1 MQVRYFVSAFL
12 LFAFAGFSQ
21 AQNTLKTTA
30 KGARYQIIDAH
41 SGDRIKLNDVI
52 TFNLAVK
59 TERDSV
65 LMSSYQRGKAFATQV
80 QPSKTVDD
88 LMDIFPLLTA
98 KDSVRILIP
107 ADSLFKGHEQD
118 RPPFLSGKNASVV
131 YVLKIEKVQTLEQAI
146 AERKA
151 AEAKAKE
158 AGEKL
163 KTEETARIARFVAA
177 HNLAAKATASGLYYQ
192 ITTPSSKPKPLP
204 GDTLLVNYTGRTLE
218 GKVFDTSLK
227 DEAQKAG
234 VLQPGRPYE
243 PLEFVVKSG
252 RVIPGWDEG
261 FLLLNQGSK
270 ARLIIPSKL
279 AYGDQ
284 GSGPDIGPY
293 SPLVF
298 DVELLSIKPGKHPAV
313 VAKKVPIKTVSGK
326 KPMKKPVSTHKK

>member
-1 MQVRYFVSAFL
+1 MKLRYFVSAFFI
-12 LFAFAGFSQ
+12 FAFGRFSQ
-21 AQNTLKTTA
+21 AQNTLKTSA
-30 KGARYQIIDAH
+30 KGARYQIVDAH
-41 SGDRIKLNDVI
+41 PGDRIKLDNVI
-52 TFNLAVK
+52 TFNLTIK

-65 LMSSYQRGKAFATQV
+65 LMSSYQRGQPFTTQV

-88 LMDIFPLLTA
+88 LMDIFPLLAA

-131 YVLKIEKVQTLEQAI
+131 YLLKIEKVQSLDEAI
-146 AERKA
+146 AEHKA

-158 AGEKL
+158 AAEKL
-163 KTEETARIARFVAA
+163 KTEETSRIAKYVAA
-177 HNLAAKATASGLYYQ
+177 LSPAPKATVSGLYYQ
-192 ITTPSSKPKPLP
+192 VLTPSAKPKPLP
-204 GDTLLVNYTGRTLE
+204 GDTLLVNYIGRTLD
-218 GKVFDTSLK
+218 GKVFDTNLK

-243 PLEFVVKSG
+243 AFQFVVKAG
-252 RVIPGWDEG
+252 QVIPGWDEG

-279 AYGDQ
+279 AYADRGA
-284 GSGPDIGPY
+284 GNDIPPY

-313 VAKKVPIKTVSGK
+313 AKKTPVKKASGK
-326 KPMKKPVSTHKK
+326 KVVKKKISTKKK